1 MLLATVKL
9 TGGGI
14 QKRLSS
20 MGFSGNIPSL
30 GVGGEITNLNQV
42 TGVLA
47 QTPGPYI
54 VYEVKY
60 GVGRISQSNP
70 FGIPATSTAVGYI
83 IAPSINYIL
92 NNSNEFSGTF
102 GLMAGCVDVN
112 IIWYG

>member
-30 GVGGEITNLNQV
+30 GVGGEIINLNQV
-42 TGVLA
+42 PGQLA
-47 QTPGPYI
+47 QTSGPYI

-60 GVGRISQSNP
+60 GVNRITSENP
-70 FGIPATSTAVGYI
+70 FEGATSTAVGYI
-83 IAPSINYIL
+83 ISPSISYIL
-92 NNSNEFSGTF
+92 NNSNEFSGLF
-102 GLMAGCVDVN
+102 PSMAGCVDVN